1 MYHWHNGYSEEI
13 HNLERWLE
21 STDLIHILVTQSIV
35 ETHFITSHAILGKS
49 KVNSCLEQQTWEKC
63 CPGLISYS
71 LFADEDR
78 SKISLTCFSCAPP
91 APISPV

>member
-49 KVNSCLEQQTWEKC
+49 KVNSYLEQQT
-63 CPGLISYS
+63 
-71 LFADEDR
+71 
-78 SKISLTCFSCAPP
+78 
-91 APISPV
+91 